1 MKKTVFLLALSMSIG
16 SLFAAQGALNGL
28 FTINANGDQV
38 CFSQGNL
45 QYQASTGTWR
55 FAEKQ
60 TDFIGADNEK
70 ASATYGGWIDLISY
84 ASSGFD
90 SKHMPYYEGHS
101 LPRDIAG
108 TDYDWGQY
116 CAISNGGN
124 TPGLWRTMT
133 KTEFAYI
140 ITGRP
145 NADLLRSLAS
155 VTGVNGFVL
164 LPDNW
169 QLQQGLTFTPLA
181 KDYTTNAYSAQQ
193 WGQMEEAGAV
203 FLPTAGARYKDVF
216 YDENDPNRTPMG
228 DAYTYD
234 SSKGYYWTSSVS
246 KVQDPYGDMGVQ
258 YLVPSY
264 FYFYV
269 TSSYPGGN
277 FANALNYSGVYCMC
291 PAGDPNDDM
300 FASVRLVKDY
310 TFAEEKTLTGKF
322 SVSAN
327 KQVSFSQGNLQYRAA
342 TDTWQFAENQWDI
355 IGTGN
360 ENISSA
366 TYRGWIDL
374 FGFGTSGYAN
384 KYPWMTST
392 NEEDYTDGAT
402 GDIYNTYFDWGKYN
416 PVVNGGNQAG
426 IWYTMPR
433 DEWDYLL
440 HTRTDAD
447 RLQGIATVAGMKGYV
462 LLPDNW
468 QLPDMM
474 WFTPLATSFSVNTY
488 SVSQWRTMENAGAVF
503 LPIAGYR
510 DVTSVE
516 DLDRFA
522 YYWTSS
528 ADPDDMVQ
536 ATEVLFGVGG
546 GYTTM
551 LIDWAPSKVLGR
563 SVRLVSETY
572 GQGVEQ
578 EQRDKVQSTKEL
590 RNGVLVIRVGDKE
603 YSAQGAVI
611 R

>member
-28 FTINANGDQV
+28 FTINAQGDQV

-45 QYQASTGTWR
+45 QYQATTGTWR
-55 FAEKQ
+55 FAESQ
-60 TDFIGADNEK
+60 TDMIGEANDNM
-70 ASATYGGWIDLISY
+70 SATYSGWIDLFPY
-84 ASSGFD
+84 GSSGVD
-90 SKHMPYYEGHS
+90 NNLMPYS
-101 LPRDIAG
+101 LDVLCLPQDIAG
-108 TDYDWGQY
+108 TNYDWGQY
-116 CAISNGGN
+116 CSIRNGGN
-124 TPGLWRTMT
+124 TPGLWRTL
-133 KTEFAYI
+133 TEDEMVYLIAE
-140 ITGRP
+140 RP
-145 NADLLRSLAS
+145 NADQLRSIA
-155 VTGVNGFVL
+155 TVNGIEGMIL

-169 QLQQGLTFTPLA
+169 NLPAGLTFTPLTEVFSTNT
-181 KDYTTNAYSAQQ
+181 YTATQ
-193 WGQMEEAGAV
+193 WESLEAAGAV
-203 FLPTAGARYKDVF
+203 FLPAAGERYRTT
-216 YDENDPNRTPMG
+216 ENDSEGYPTGGHVYWYSDGMG
-228 DAYTYD
+228 R
-234 SSKGYYWTSSVS
+234 YWTSTVGNVTCREGEE
-246 KVQDPYGDMGVQ
+246 KAPYFLLFYKRWEKYLYHEGLFQVACYQDV
-258 YLVPSY
+258 
-264 FYFYV
+264 
-269 TSSYPGGN
+269 GG
-277 FANALNYSGVYCMC
+277 FEIDDLNYCFFY
-291 PAGDPNDDM
+291 
-300 FASVRLVKDY
+300 SVRLVQAKSV
-310 TFAEEKTLTGKF
+310 AEEKTLTGKF

-360 ENISSA
+360 ENISA
-366 TYRGWIDL
+366 TYKGWIDL

-392 NEEDYTDGAT
+392 HEEDYTDGAT

-426 IWYTMPR
+426 IWYTMTK

-440 HTRTDAD
+440 HTRTNAD

-468 QLPDMM
+468 QLPDRM

-503 LPIAGYR
+503 LPVAGYR

-516 DLDRFA
+516 DLDQFA

-536 ATEVLFGVGG
+536 ATEVLFGVSG

-551 LIDWAPSKVLGR
+551 LIDWAPSKILGR

-572 GQGVEQ
+572 GQGVEDVQ
-578 EQRDKVQSTKEL
+578 GDKVQSTKEL

-603 YSAQGAVI
+603 YNLLGAQI

>member
-1 MKKTVFLLALSMSIG
+1 
-16 SLFAAQGALNGL
+16 
-28 FTINANGDQV
+28 
-38 CFSQGNL
+38 
-45 QYQASTGTWR
+45 
-55 FAEKQ
+55 
-60 TDFIGADNEK
+60 
-70 ASATYGGWIDLISY
+70 
-84 ASSGFD
+84 
-90 SKHMPYYEGHS
+90 
-101 LPRDIAG
+101 
-108 TDYDWGQY
+108 
-116 CAISNGGN
+116 
-124 TPGLWRTMT
+124 
-133 KTEFAYI
+133 
-140 ITGRP
+140 
-145 NADLLRSLAS
+145 
-155 VTGVNGFVL
+155 
-164 LPDNW
+164 
-169 QLQQGLTFTPLA
+169 
-181 KDYTTNAYSAQQ
+181 
-193 WGQMEEAGAV
+193 
-203 FLPTAGARYKDVF
+203 
-216 YDENDPNRTPMG
+216 
-228 DAYTYD
+228 
-234 SSKGYYWTSSVS
+234 
-246 KVQDPYGDMGVQ
+246 
-258 YLVPSY
+258 
-264 FYFYV
+264 
-269 TSSYPGGN
+269 
-277 FANALNYSGVYCMC
+277 
-291 PAGDPNDDM
+291 
-300 FASVRLVKDY
+300 
-310 TFAEEKTLTGKF
+310 
-322 SVSAN
+322 
-327 KQVSFSQGNLQYRAA
+327 
-342 TDTWQFAENQWDI
+342 
-355 IGTGN
+355 
-360 ENISSA
+360 
-366 TYRGWIDL
+366 
-374 FGFGTSGYAN
+374 
-384 KYPWMTST
+384 MTSID
-392 NEEDYTDGAT
+392 EEDYTDGAT

-578 EQRDKVQSTKEL
+578 VQRDKVQSTKEL

-603 YSAQGAVI
+603 YNAQGAVI

>member
-55 FAEKQ
+55 FAENQ
-60 TDFIGADNEK
+60 YDMIGSGNSNIS
-70 ASATYGGWIDLISY
+70 ASYSGWIDLFGWGTGDDPTEATTTYYAYDNYTEWGTNTISN
-84 ASSGFD
+84 A
-90 SKHMPYYEGHS
+90 EN
-101 LPRDIAG
+101 G
-108 TDYDWGQY
+108 TD
-116 CAISNGGN
+116 
-124 TPGLWRTMT
+124 LWRTLT
-133 KTEFAYI
+133 SNEWVYLFNTRTNAATLFAL
-140 ITGRP
+140 G
-145 NADLLRSLAS
+145 S
-155 VTGVNGFVL
+155 VNGVNGIII

-169 QLQQGLTFTPLA
+169 TLPAGASFVASTTKGLEFSVFLSSYFNMSEGDNFLDNT
-181 KDYTTNAYSAQQ
+181 YTEEQ
-193 WGQMEEAGAV
+193 WSVMESAGAV
-203 FLPTAGARYKDVF
+203 FLPAAGFRYGTDFVNAGS
-216 YDENDPNRTPMG
+216 D
-228 DAYTYD
+228 
-234 SSKGYYWTSSVS
+234 GYYWSSS
-246 KVQDPYGDMGVQ
+246 HDNTYTAYYIHFYSYALSSLSIGSGNQYG
-258 YLVPSY
+258 Y
-264 FYFYV
+264 
-269 TSSYPGGN
+269 
-277 FANALNYSGVYCMC
+277 
-291 PAGDPNDDM
+291 
-300 FASVRLVKDY
+300 SVRLVQQ
-310 TFAEEKTLTGKF
+310 FNAPAESVVLTGKF

-360 ENISSA
+360 ENISA
-366 TYRGWIDL
+366 TYKGWIDL

-392 NEEDYTDGAT
+392 HEEDYTDGAT

-503 LPIAGYR
+503 LPVAGYR

-516 DLDRFA
+516 DLDQFA

-536 ATEVLFGVGG
+536 ATEVLFGVSG

-551 LIDWAPSKVLGR
+551 LIDWAPSKILGR

-578 EQRDKVQSTKEL
+578 VQRDKVQSTKEL

-603 YSAQGAVI
+603 YNAQGAVI

>member
-28 FTINANGDQV
+28 FTINANGDHV

-90 SKHMPYYEGHS
+90 SNHMPYYEGHF
-101 LPRDIAG
+101 LPQDIAG

-133 KTEFAYI
+133 KDEFAYI
-140 ITGRP
+140 ITGRT

-169 QLQQGLTFTPLA
+169 QLPQGLTFTPLT

-193 WGQMEEAGAV
+193 WEQMEEAGAV
-203 FLPTAGARYKDVF
+203 FLPLAGMRRIEFV
-216 YDENDPNRTPMG
+216 YDLEDYEGPVG
-228 DAYTYD
+228 GTYQYVGT
-234 SSKGYYWTSSVS
+234 SGNYWTSSVS
-246 KVQDPYGDMGVQ
+246 MGFD
-258 YLVPSY
+258 LLAGGERLAPEY
-264 FYFYV
+264 FGFTDIY
-269 TSSYPGGN
+269 TGGF
-277 FANALNYSGVYCMC
+277 FADALNNNSWACNC
-291 PAGDPNDDM
+291 SAGDPDADM
-300 FASVRLVKDY
+300 FVAVRLVTDY

-327 KQVSFSQGNLQYRAA
+327 KQVSFSQGNLQYLAA

-360 ENISSA
+360 ENISA
-366 TYRGWIDL
+366 TYKGWIDL

-516 DLDRFA
+516 DLDQFA

-536 ATEVLFGVGG
+536 ASEVLFGVSG

-551 LIDWAPSKVLGR
+551 LIDWAPSKILGR

-578 EQRDKVQSTKEL
+578 VQRDNVQSTKEL
-590 RNGVLVIRVGDKE
+590 RNGVLIIRVGDKE
-603 YSAQGAVI
+603 YNAQGAVI

>member
-55 FAEKQ
+55 FAENQ
-60 TDFIGADNEK
+60 YDMIGSDNSNIS
-70 ASATYGGWIDLISY
+70 ASYSGWIDLFGWGTGDDPTKATTTSNAYNNYTEWGTNTISN
-84 ASSGFD
+84 A
-90 SKHMPYYEGHS
+90 EN
-101 LPRDIAG
+101 G
-108 TDYDWGQY
+108 TD
-116 CAISNGGN
+116 
-124 TPGLWRTMT
+124 LWRTLT
-133 KTEFAYI
+133 SNEWVYLFYTRA
-140 ITGRP
+140 
-145 NADLLRSLAS
+145 NAASLFGLGS
-155 VTGVNGFVL
+155 VNGVNGTIL

-169 QLQQGLTFTPLA
+169 VLPTGASFTASTTQGLTDQGTYYDNENGNNFSHNT
-181 KDYTTNAYSAQQ
+181 YTAAQ
-193 WGQMEEAGAV
+193 WSVMEAAGAV
-203 FLPTAGARYKDVF
+203 FLPVAGSRYGTDVRDVGS
-216 YDENDPNRTPMG
+216 YGCYWSSTP
-228 DAYTYD
+228 DWSIFAY
-234 SSKGYYWTSSVS
+234 
-246 KVQDPYGDMGVQ
+246 
-258 YLVPSY
+258 
-264 FYFYV
+264 
-269 TSSYPGGN
+269 
-277 FANALNYSGVYCMC
+277 GVYFDSGTLYPQDYYESCH
-291 PAGDPNDDM
+291 GY
-300 FASVRLVKDY
+300 SVRLVQQLNAP
-310 TFAEEKTLTGKF
+310 AESVVLTGKF

-360 ENISSA
+360 ENISA
-366 TYRGWIDL
+366 TYKGWIDL

-392 NEEDYTDGAT
+392 HEEDYTDGAT

-440 HTRTDAD
+440 HTRTNAD

-488 SVSQWRTMENAGAVF
+488 YVSQWRTMENAGAVF
-503 LPIAGYR
+503 LPVAGYR

-516 DLDRFA
+516 DLDQFA

-536 ATEVLFGVGG
+536 ATEVLFGVSG

-551 LIDWAPSKVLGR
+551 LIDWAPSKILGR

-578 EQRDKVQSTKEL
+578 VQRDKVQSTKEL

-603 YSAQGAVI
+603 YNLLGAQI